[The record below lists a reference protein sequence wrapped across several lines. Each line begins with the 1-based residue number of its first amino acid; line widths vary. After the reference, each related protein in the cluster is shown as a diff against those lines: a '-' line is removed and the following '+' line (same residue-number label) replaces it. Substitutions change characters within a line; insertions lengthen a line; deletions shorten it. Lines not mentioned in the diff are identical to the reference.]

1 MSNKSLQQVHIF
13 FLFLPVIFICIA
25 SLARGQDYVL
35 DPNWPKTLPD
45 PIIWGQVP
53 NVTIDLSGMIY
64 AFHREEPPVLKF
76 DSSGVLVD
84 SWGSEWVSR
93 PHGFRVSHDGTLWAT
108 DYHRDNGHTVTQFST
123 DGRVLLRLGAR
134 GFTGTGPNTFNGP
147 TDVAVAVNGDIFVAD
162 CHWNNRIVKFSGS
175 GRYLGEWGKKGSG
188 PGEFNLPHSI
198 VIDKRGRVLVGDR
211 SNHRIQIF
219 TQDGQYQEEWT
230 QFGWPSGLFIDSND
244 VLYVAD
250 YQSKHGVTYG
260 NAETGEIFGYIG
272 GVEPEGVVVDTSGNV
287 YASEV
292 TGGEQGPGRIVKK
305 FLRVPAL

>member
-1 MSNKSLQQVHIF
+1 MSNRSQQQVYSF
-13 FLFLPVIFICIA
+13 FLLLPVIFIYSA
-25 SLARGQDYVL
+25 GLVRAQEYVL
-35 DPNWPKTLPD
+35 DPDWPNALPD
-45 PIIWGQVP
+45 SITWGQVP
-53 NVTIDLSGMIY
+53 NVTIDLSGMVY

-76 DSSGVLVD
+76 NPSGVLVD

-108 DYHRDNGHTVTQFST
+108 DYHRDTGHTVTQFST

-147 TDVAVAVNGDIFVAD
+147 TDVAIAANGDIFVAD
-162 CHWNNRIVKFSGS
+162 GHWNNRVVKFSDS
-175 GRYLGEWGKKGSG
+175 GRYISEWGKKGSG
-188 PGEFNLPHSI
+188 PGDFNLPHSI

-219 TQDGQYQEEWT
+219 TQEGQYLDEWA

-250 YQSKHGVTYG
+250 YQSKHGVTFG
-260 NAETGEIFGYIG
+260 SADTGEIFGYIA
-272 GVEPEGVVVDTSGNV
+272 GVEPEGVVVDASGNV

-292 TGGEQGPGRIVKK
+292 TGGEEGPGRIVKK